1 MELKDFDYSK
11 VNDLCLNFSQKA
23 QEIKADTPTMLLAA
37 MRLLMTIM
45 KVIIIPDPKT
55 GRKFERAM
63 AMLPDMIRSYNKD
76 YPMDK
81 PQED

>member
-1 MELKDFDYSK
+1 MEFKDFDYSK
-11 VNDLCLNFSQKA
+11 VNDLCINFSQKA
-23 QEIKADTPTMLLAA
+23 KELDADYPTMFLAA

-63 AMLPDMIRSYNKD
+63 EMLPDIIRLYNKD
-76 YPMDK
+76 YPMDEPK
-81 PQED
+81 EE